1 MERQILCFGD
11 SNTWGYN
18 PDGSG
23 RFPSNVRWTGLLQE
37 ALKQHDPELR
47 VAEEGMN
54 GRTTIFG
61 EKLEPHR
68 YGLPCVAPIIMTH
81 KPLAA
86 IIVMLGT
93 NDTKYFHHASARE
106 INMGMEQI
114 LREIH
119 WACASD
125 GGGPPI
131 LLMCPKPLNAD
142 IQHGEFNTES
152 AVKSA
157 ELAPLYEST
166 AAKYGCGFLDLG
178 KIVPGTC
185 LDGIHLNAEQHR
197 IAADAI
203 IEWVLSVIK

>member
-37 ALKQHDPELR
+37 ALKKHDPELR

-68 YGLPCVAPIIMTH
+68 CGLPCVAPIVMTH

-93 NDTKYFHHASARE
+93 NDTKDFLKASARE
-106 INMGMEQI
+106 INMGMAQI

-125 GGGPPI
+125 GGVPPI
-131 LLMCPKPLNAD
+131 LLMSPKPLNAD
-142 IQHGEFNTES
+142 LNRGDFNLES
-152 AVKSA
+152 AAKSA
-157 ELAPLYEST
+157 ELAALYEAT
-166 AAKYGCGFLDLG
+166 AANFGCSFLDLG

-185 LDGIHLNAEQHR
+185 LDGVHLNAEQHR

-203 IEWVLSVIK
+203 IQWVLSVL

>member
-1 MERQILCFGD
+1 MERYILCFGD

-23 RFPSNVRWTGLLQE
+23 RFPSNVRWTGLLQK
-37 ALKQHDPELR
+37 ALSEIDPEIR

-61 EKLEPHR
+61 EMLEPHR
-68 YGLPCVAPIIMTH
+68 CGLPCVAPLVMTH

-93 NDTKYFHHASARE
+93 NDTKDFLKASARE
-106 INMGMEQI
+106 INMGMAQI

-125 GGGPPI
+125 GGVPPI
-131 LLMCPKPLNAD
+131 LLMSPKPLNAD
-142 IQHGEFNTES
+142 LNRGDFNLES
-152 AVKSA
+152 AAKSA
-157 ELAPLYEST
+157 ELASLYEAT
-166 AAKYGCGFLDLG
+166 AASFGCSFLDLG
-178 KIVPGTC
+178 KVVPGTC
-185 LDGIHLNAEQHR
+185 LDGVHLNAEQHR

-203 IEWVLSVIK
+203 IAWVRSVLK